1 VVEADLTDR
10 TTLRIGGDYQNRVP
24 EGATWGVLPALY
36 SDGSK
41 TDWDVSKSSGLD
53 WTEWETTSEN
63 YYANLEHYFFNGWK
77 LKLSYNRLE
86 YDKETKLVLLSGA
99 PDRNTGAG
107 VAVQRYRSFG
117 SSEQQSFDMQLTG
130 DYQ

>member
-1 VVEADLTDR
+1 SGLNASGTVRGRIVARHLDSESYQDFFEERKNVLYGVLEADLTDR

-41 TDWDVSKSSGLD
+41 TDWDVSMGGGLD

-63 YYANLEHYFFNGWK
+63 YY
-77 LKLSYNRLE
+77 
-86 YDKETKLVLLSGA
+86 
-99 PDRNTGAG
+99 
-107 VAVQRYRSFG
+107 
-117 SSEQQSFDMQLTG
+117 
-130 DYQ
+130 